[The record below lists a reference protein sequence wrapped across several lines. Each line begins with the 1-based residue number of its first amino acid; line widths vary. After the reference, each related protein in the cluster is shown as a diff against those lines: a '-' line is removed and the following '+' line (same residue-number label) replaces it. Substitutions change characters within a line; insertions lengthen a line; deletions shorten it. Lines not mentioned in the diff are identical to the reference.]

1 MWVNV
6 FRETYFFFFAVFFF
20 AAAFF
25 LTTIIYSPPFVI
37 LTPMRKI
44 FSTLTSCIN
53 SYNIN
58 FFLSIEKSLFRTLD
72 AFF

>member
-1 MWVNV
+1 VGV
-6 FRETYFFFFAVFFF
+6 RVKKTYFFFAVFFF

-25 LTTIIYSPPFVI
+25 LTAIIYSPPFFI

-44 FSTLTSCIN
+44 FSTLTSYIN

-58 FFLSIEKSLFRTLD
+58 LFLSIEKLLFRTFD

>member
-1 MWVNV
+1 VGV
-6 FRETYFFFFAVFFF
+6 RVKKTYFFFAVFFF

-25 LTTIIYSPPFVI
+25 LTAIIYSPPFFI
-37 LTPMRKI
+37 LTPMKKI
-44 FSTLTSCIN
+44 SSPLTSYIN

-58 FFLSIEKSLFRTLD
+58 FFLSIEKLLFRTRD